1 MSVHSISGAACTCIT
16 TRSDPFRRQI
26 RQRSRPRVNPPV
38 TAFWPF
44 TQTSKAS
51 SPAAT
56 KEAKSKLTQLA
67 GKKYGHDLS
76 ESQKKDVRDVLKE
89 LEDLKPRETR
99 QNELA
104 GSSWTLLYTESTGSS
119 GGKVGPLVGQV
130 DQAIEQLR
138 QPHYSQDT
146 QDVTAAHAFVAG
158 FPGRSA
164 WDLHQQ
170 ASARTYQS

>member
-1 MSVHSISGAACTCIT
+1 MQSLAGVACTCIK
-16 TRSDPFRRQI
+16 TRSDPFSGQI
-26 RQRSRPRVNPPV
+26 RQRSRSRAFPPV

-44 TQTSKAS
+44 TQTSKAA

-76 ESQKKDVRDVLKE
+76 ESQKKDVRYVLRE
-89 LEDLKPRETR
+89 LEDLKPRGTCR
-99 QNELA
+99 NELA

-130 DQAIEQLR
+130 DQAIEQLWR
-138 QPHYSQDT
+138 PHYSQKT
-146 QDVTAAHAFVAG
+146 QDVTAALAFVAG

-164 WDLHQQ
+164 WNLHQQ